1 MKCTECNNT
10 LHKTIGEFSMSI
22 DGKTIKVI
30 NAPILHC
37 KNCDLVVVDD
47 EIKNNAKEFAKIYLS
62 DNILDYAE
70 YGRCTTF
77 QRGHADNCSG
87 IRDF

>member
-47 EIKNNAKEFAKIYLS
+47 EIKNMQKNSQKYIYPIIFLIMQNAKLEL
-62 DNILDYAE
+62 
-70 YGRCTTF
+70 
-77 QRGHADNCSG
+77 
-87 IRDF
+87 